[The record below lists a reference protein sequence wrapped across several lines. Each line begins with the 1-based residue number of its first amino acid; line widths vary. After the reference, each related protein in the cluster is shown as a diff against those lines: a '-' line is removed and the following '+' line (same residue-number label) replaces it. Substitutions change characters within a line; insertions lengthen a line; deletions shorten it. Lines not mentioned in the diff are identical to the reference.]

1 MEELKQC
8 RMQQRNIATT
18 IDKLTHC
25 LPGNTNLTLPHGKN
39 ITSVPP
45 GIGDIVVTTNYA
57 ISDSTTAIYV
67 ICLKLKI

>member
-25 LPGNTNLTLPHGKN
+25 LPGNTNVTLPCGKKIN
-39 ITSVPP
+39 QTL
-45 GIGDIVVTTNYA
+45 
-57 ISDSTTAIYV
+57 
-67 ICLKLKI
+67 ICLMSLIPAVLEMYSRLQEQMKAKR